1 MAAVECIE
9 ILSPGLQTTVQ
20 DLGRFGFGRYGV
32 APSGALDAFAFRIGN
47 LLVDNP
53 ENQACLETTL
63 LGLRVKALTDVLIAV
78 TGANLQPRV
87 DKRPLEMWCSHV
99 LRQGEILSFIGPSSG
114 CRSYIALGG
123 GIDVPPVL
131 GSKSTS
137 LPSGFGGFEGKALE
151 AGSILFSDSPHAK
164 LVVSQRKFEPK
175 WIPTYPG
182 KWVLRVIWGPQD
194 DEFTEQGRQ
203 TFLKSSYQVSSESDR
218 TGIRLDGPIIQ
229 RKADIPDS
237 IISEGQISGNIQVP
251 GDGKPIIILG
261 ETVSGG
267 YRKIATVISADLPL
281 LGQIRPGDEIN
292 FASVSLGEAY
302 QTLRK
307 MESRIRVFK
316 TSCRLTM
323 KNPEK

>member
-1 MAAVECIE
+1 MAGVESIE

-32 APSGALDAFAFRIGN
+32 APSGALDSFALRIGN
-47 LLVDNP
+47 LLADNP

-63 LGLRVKALTDVLIAV
+63 MGLRIKALTDVLIAV

-87 DKRPLEMWCSHV
+87 DKLPLEMWCSHI
-99 LRQGEILSFIGPSSG
+99 LKKGEILSFNGPSSG

-137 LPSGFGGFEGKALE
+137 LPSGFGGFQGRALE
-151 AGSILFSDSPHAK
+151 AGAILFSDSSQAK
-164 LVVSQRKFEPK
+164 LMAGQRKFEAR
-175 WIPTYPG
+175 WIPTYSG
-182 KWVLRVIWGPQD
+182 KWIVRVIWGPQD
-194 DEFTEQGRQ
+194 DDFTEEARQ
-203 TFLKSSYQVSSESDR
+203 TFLKSCYRVSSESDR
-218 TGIRLDGPIIQ
+218 TGIRLDGPLIQ
-229 RKADIPDS
+229 RKADIPES

-292 FASVSLGEAY
+292 FKSISVDEAI
-302 QTLRK
+302 QALRK
-307 MESRIRVFK
+307 MESRIKRFQK
-316 TSCRLTM
+316 SCRLEV
-323 KNPEK
+323 NP

>member
-1 MAAVECIE
+1 MAAIESIE

-32 APSGALDAFAFRIGN
+32 APSGALDSFALRIGN

-63 LGLRVKALTDVLIAV
+63 LGLRIKALTDVLIAV
-78 TGANLQPRV
+78 TGADLQPHV
-87 DKRPLEMWCSHV
+87 DKRPLEMWCSHI
-99 LRQGEILSFIGPSSG
+99 LNKGEILSFSGPSSG

-123 GIDVPPVL
+123 GIDIPPVL

-137 LPSGFGGFEGKALE
+137 LPSGFGGFQGRALE
-151 AGSILFSDSPHAK
+151 AGTILFSDSPQAK
-164 LVVSQRKFEPK
+164 PVASHRKFEPK

-182 KWVLRVIWGPQD
+182 KWVVRVIWGPQD
-194 DEFTEQGRQ
+194 DDFTEEGRQ
-203 TFLKSSYQVSSESDR
+203 TFLKSSYKVSSESDR
-218 TGIRLDGPIIQ
+218 TGIRLDGPLIQ
-229 RKADIPDS
+229 RKGDIPES
-237 IISEGQISGNIQVP
+237 IISEGLISGSIQVP

-267 YRKIATVISADLPL
+267 YRKIATIISADLPL

-292 FASVSLGEAY
+292 FKSISVNEAI
-302 QTLRK
+302 QALRK
-307 MESRIRVFK
+307 MESRIKRFK
-316 TSCRLTM
+316 ERLS
-323 KNPEK
+323 

>member
-1 MAAVECIE
+1 MAVLECIQ

-32 APSGALDAFAFRIGN
+32 APSGALDPFALRIGN
-47 LLVDNP
+47 LLVDNL

-63 LGLRVKALTDVLIAV
+63 LGLRIKALTDVLIAV
-78 TGANLQPRV
+78 TGANLQPQV
-87 DKRPLEMWCSHV
+87 DKRPLEMWCSHI
-99 LRQGEILSFIGPSSG
+99 LNKGEILSFMGPSSG

-123 GIDVPPVL
+123 GIDIPPVM

-151 AGSILFSDSPHAK
+151 AGAILFSESPQAK
-164 LVVSQRKFEPK
+164 PVATHRKFEPQ
-175 WIPTYPG
+175 WIPTYPN
-182 KWVLRVIWGPQD
+182 KWIVRVIWGPQD
-194 DEFTEQGRQ
+194 DDFTEEGRQ
-203 TFLKSSYQVSSESDR
+203 TFLKSFYEISSESDR
-218 TGIRLDGPIIQ
+218 TGIRLVGPLIH
-229 RKADIPDS
+229 RKTDIPES

-281 LGQIRPGDEIN
+281 LGQIRPGDEIH
-292 FASVSLGEAY
+292 FKAISLDEAN
-302 QTLRK
+302 QALRK
-307 MESRIRVFK
+307 MENKIQRFK
-316 TSCRLTM
+316 KSCI
-323 KNPEK
+323 

>member
-32 APSGALDAFAFRIGN
+32 APSGALDSFAFRIGN

-53 ENQACLETTL
+53 VNQACLETTL

-99 LRQGEILSFIGPSSG
+99 LKQGEILSFIGPSSG

-281 LGQIRPGDEIN
+281 LGQIRPGDEIS

-302 QTLRK
+302 QVLRK
-307 MESRIRVFK
+307 MESRIRVLK

-323 KNPEK
+323 KNHEK